1 MDTPYA
7 AQQKL
12 TATKPS
18 SISRD
23 LGSNPISNEVNAKKL
38 FHSWVT
44 TPRLQYKLTH
54 NGKPFADSDDM
65 EKKTNSCATPGQQ
78 EYSTSDTGAFHD
90 AMRTAA
96 LRSNSVTHLSHKSE
110 TGVLSYCTI
119 NNYRRFEYATGSIW
133 NPPGL
138 VDKGDISLDP
148 DTLVPKERLNTC
160 HQIIYDKFMA
170 ERKKTNLMGN
180 LVCHTYDFSRRFAS
194 SKTNILEESDEDII
208 NSLSYKNHNPEVLC
222 HYNGVLLKFKSI
234 ETKFCVTTMLEVH
247 YNQASEQ
254 NPFMVSG
261 KFYRKSEITGHQRIA
276 DYYVGLDD
284 GEEITPKQIS
294 KYTLIGSIR
303 MESYHSLKNSPGR
316 AACTAKL
323 GVVGHRKST
332 AIIIGGS
339 DEIYNIDG
347 DIDCPGN
354 RDDRKHMCTNI
365 YTIPIPSPEMGTR
378 SGSLH
383 QEAWKRIKKDHI
395 MRPDKNQSWE
405 EGPLL
410 DVITGVRTAH
420 FAKFGK
426 KKHQLV
432 LANWDVVE
440 DMTQTQLN
448 KWFKNLPKKSKKK
461 SGTRLPT
468 SALTRGLTPAPPTS
482 QPKKKTIKIKREPR
496 KPKAKRSEIYSESE
510 SGHSGSS
517 SESEYSESSDADCSE
532 PEITSGP
539 LEEEKRGMEEENEE
553 KFTLMGLK
561 VGSPLT
567 VEATGEWSWVVAA
580 LVILRNDGIEV
591 AAALKEAK
599 RRAAASA
606 FASPRGAMELETPV
620 QPPS

>member
-23 LGSNPISNEVNAKKL
+23 LGSNPITSDVNAKKL

-96 LRSNSVTHLSHKSE
+96 LRSNSVTHLSHISK

-119 NNYRRFEYATGSIW
+119 NNYRRFESAPESIW

-148 DTLVPKERLNTC
+148 DTMVPKERLNTC
-160 HQIIYDKFMA
+160 HQIIYDKFIA

-180 LVCHTYDFSRRFAS
+180 LVCHTYDFSRRFVS
-194 SKTNILEESDEDII
+194 SKTNILEESDEDIT
-208 NSLSYKNHNPEVLC
+208 NSLGYKNHNPEVNC
-222 HYNGVLLKFKSI
+222 YYNGDLLKFKSI
-234 ETKFCVTTMLEVH
+234 ETEFCVTTMLEVH
-247 YNQASEQ
+247 YNQASER

-276 DYYVGLDD
+276 DHYVGLDD
-284 GEEITPKQIS
+284 GEEITPKQRS

-316 AACTAKL
+316 AACNAKL
-323 GVVGHRKST
+323 GVVGNRKST
-332 AIIIGGS
+332 AIIIGDF

-347 DIDCPGN
+347 DLDCRGN
-354 RDDRKHMCTNI
+354 RDDRKHMCTNV
-365 YTIPIPSPEMGTR
+365 YTVPIPSPEMGTR
-378 SGSLH
+378 SGSVN

-420 FAKFGK
+420 YAKFGK

-432 LANWDVVE
+432 LANWPVVK

-448 KWFKNLPKKSKKK
+448 KWLNKSTKTSKKK
-461 SGTRLPT
+461 SGTRLAT
-468 SALTRGLTPAPPTS
+468 SALTKGLTPATPTS
-482 QPKKKTIKIKREPR
+482 QPKKRTITIKRPRR

-567 VEATGEWSWVVAA
+567 VEQMGRLTKVLA
-580 LVILRNDGIEV
+580 EV
-591 AAALKEAK
+591 SLAK
-599 RRAAASA
+599 VKNICQ
-606 FASPRGAMELETPV
+606 TT
-620 QPPS
+620 